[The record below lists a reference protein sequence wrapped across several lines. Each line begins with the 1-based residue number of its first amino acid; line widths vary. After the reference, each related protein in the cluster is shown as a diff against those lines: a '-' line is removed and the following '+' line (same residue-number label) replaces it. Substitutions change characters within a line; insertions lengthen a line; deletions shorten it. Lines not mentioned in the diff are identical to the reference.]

1 MSVTSLLRSNERA
14 AIGQLKGVLLREIG
28 LDRLIL
34 YGSKA
39 RGDSDASSDID
50 LLVLLDHRPD
60 WRKKREIYYRCFRI
74 GLEHDVVIQPVIFAA
89 DDFRSPRF
97 AVTPLVRNVTTEGI
111 TV

>member
-1 MSVTSLLRSNERA
+1 MLLRDF
-14 AIGQLKGVLLREIG
+14 G

-50 LLVLLDHRPD
+50 LLVVLDHRPD
-60 WRKKREIYYRCFRI
+60 WRKKREIYGWCFRI

-89 DDFRSPRF
+89 EDFRSSRY
-97 AVTPLVRNVTTEGI
+97 AVTPLVRNVTSEGI